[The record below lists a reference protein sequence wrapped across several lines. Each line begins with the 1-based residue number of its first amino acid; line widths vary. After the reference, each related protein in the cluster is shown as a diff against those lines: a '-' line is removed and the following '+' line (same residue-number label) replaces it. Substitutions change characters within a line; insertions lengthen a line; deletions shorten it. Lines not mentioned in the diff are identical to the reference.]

1 MNDEHDRTPA
11 IACFGL
17 IHDPAGRIVM
27 VRQAS
32 GHRLWALPGGFA
44 QDGEDL
50 EQTVIRE
57 VREETQ
63 LDVTVNGVI
72 AVADRDN
79 LLVFVFRAHS
89 DSQHAIPQ
97 EDEVEECR
105 WLSPEE
111 ILELGSSVFALAAT
125 VAQLPTGTSAHGLQT
140 TVLHTPGG
148 GAGPT
153 YLAGP
158 PPVSI
163 LAGRS

>member
-1 MNDEHDRTPA
+1 MKDEQDRTPA

-17 IHDPAGRIVM
+17 IHDPAGRVLM
-27 VRQAS
+27 VRQAY

-63 LDVTVNGVI
+63 LDVAVNGLI

-89 DSQHAIPQ
+89 DSQNALPQ
-97 EDEVEECR
+97 EDEIEQCR

-111 ILELGSSVFALAAT
+111 ILELGPSVFALAAT
-125 VAQLPTGTSAHGLQT
+125 VAQLRTGTSAHGLQAT
-140 TVLHTPGG
+140 ALHTPGG
-148 GAGPT
+148 VAGPT

-158 PPVSI
+158 PPASV
-163 LAGRS
+163 LAGGD

>member
-1 MNDEHDRTPA
+1 MSDEHDRTAA

-17 IHDPAGRIVM
+17 IHDPADRILM
-27 VRQAS
+27 VRQAY

-63 LDVTVNGVI
+63 LDVTVNGLI

-89 DSQHAIPQ
+89 DIQHTIPQ
-97 EDEVEECR
+97 EDEIEECR
-105 WLSPEE
+105 WLSTEE
-111 ILELGSSVFALAAT
+111 IVELGPSVFALAAT
-125 VAQLPTGTSAHGLQT
+125 VAQLRKGTSAHGLQA

-148 GAGPT
+148 VAGPT

-158 PPVSI
+158 PLVSV
-163 LAGRS
+163 LAGGD